1 VERAEP
7 GIEPDRELGASDFEL
22 LRDEDHAGASFGQ
35 FYDRHIDAIVA
46 WAYRRTGDAEV
57 AADLAMETFAAAY
70 VMRRRYVAMNA
81 TARPWLYGIARRHL
95 NRLAHGRRMST
106 KYRAKLGMATSA
118 QLDAVD
124 VERIEAL
131 VDLAPVLQSVRDAV
145 RGLPAGEAQAVWP
158 RVGLD
163 LPYAEVA
170 TRLGCSVG
178 AARVRV
184 FRGLGRLTDS
194 LEVT

>member
-1 VERAEP
+1 MEP
-7 GIEPDRELGASDFEL
+7 SDLEL
-22 LRDEDHAGASFGQ
+22 LRDDEHPGAAFAR

-46 WAYRRTGDAEV
+46 WAFRRTGDAEV
-57 AADLAMETFAAAY
+57 AADIAMETFAAAY
-70 VMRRRYVAMNA
+70 FMRRRYVAMGT
-81 TARPWLYGIARRHL
+81 TARPWLFGIARRHL
-95 NRLAHGRRMST
+95 SRLAHGRKMSS
-106 KYRAKLGMATSA
+106 KYRAKLGVATSA

-124 VERIEAL
+124 IERIETL
-131 VDLAPVLQSVRDAV
+131 VDFEPMRQSVRDAMQ
-145 RGLPAGEAQAVWP
+145 GLPANEARAVWL

-170 TRLGCSVG
+170 ARLGCSIG

-194 LEVT
+194 LEVP